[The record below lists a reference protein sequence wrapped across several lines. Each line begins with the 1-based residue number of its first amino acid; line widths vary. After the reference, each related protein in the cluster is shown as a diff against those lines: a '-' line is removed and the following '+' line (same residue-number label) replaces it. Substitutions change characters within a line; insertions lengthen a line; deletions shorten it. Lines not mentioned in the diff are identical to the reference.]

1 MGIFLPPYRETAY
14 TDPAPLEHT
23 RMRAWHECDKLV
35 TWSKPNS
42 IWFAA
47 IWSSR
52 CTVRYPGWCSV
63 RAFSLTDRLGPGGL
77 AMSQCGWHWL
87 WGTPEPSVDGSVS
100 MVIGQFELDP
110 RVVLSCVEGSLLT
123 AVFFSVFCG
132 AAARRCASQRKR
144 SKKT

>member
-87 WGTPEPSVDGSVS
+87 WGTPEPSVDGSFFD
-100 MVIGQFELDP
+100 GHRCQFELDP

-123 AVFFSVFCG
+123 AVFLFLFSALRCG
-132 AAARRCASQRKR
+132 PALRF
-144 SKKT
+144 SKKTI